1 MHMPLCQRFSD
12 KRLHNRPALTHA
24 DAWVIVAGM
33 KKLVWWVWLIVS
45 VISLACSTSAN
56 LPFNRSTEI
65 PLSTVT
71 PAPLTATPEPSPTPT
86 FTPTPT
92 PPPIV
97 RISNADQARFE
108 GDWERAFDQ
117 YSSVISSG
125 SDESLQSAAILGMG
139 ISQISSGEYQAGVD
153 SLLNLIASYPQSP
166 EIPYAHF
173 YLGQAYSALG
183 MDTEAAQAYLE
194 YLILRPGILEGYVL
208 NLRGDA
214 LSAAGDYAGALIDYR
229 AALQS
234 PGFLNS
240 ENLEIKIARS
250 HAAVGDYATALGIYQ
265 DIYNRTQDD
274 YTKAQMD
281 LLMGQAYTALGQY
294 DQAYAVYQDA
304 VNNFPASYDS
314 YQALVALVEAGV
326 PVDELNRGITDYFAG
341 EYSVAITAFDRYF
354 QAGPADESTAR
365 YYNGLALRALGGFN
379 EAIQQWDIIIQNY
392 PEDRFWDAAWDQKAY
407 TQWYY
412 QSEPEQAIQTLTEF
426 VAIAPA
432 HPRAGE
438 FLFDAAEIAEQF
450 ADLEQAALFWERVAN
465 EYPTYEEAQRAI
477 FLTGIT
483 RFRQGQF
490 ESASAI
496 FQRALASAATLQDRA
511 AASYWQGKSQA
522 ALGDPVA
529 AQASWEL
536 TANIDPTG
544 YYSERARDILRQ
556 RPPFSPPE
564 AYDLAVDRPGER
576 AQAEAWLRET
586 FSIPA
591 EEDLSSLGPLLG
603 EGRMFRGTEL
613 WELGL
618 YEYARLEFEDLRLS
632 LQSDPANSYRLANYL
647 ADLGLYRS
655 AILAARQVLDMAGM
669 SDADTM
675 AAPAHFNHI
684 RFGTY
689 FADLIIPVA
698 QEYQFHPLQ
707 IFSLVRQESAFE
719 GFVRSFAGARGLM
732 QIIPATGQEISARL
746 NWPGDYTNDE
756 LYRPKVSIRMGTEY
770 LAQWRDYFGGDMYA
784 ALAAYNGGPGNS
796 IEWEMLAND
805 DQDLFLEIIRFEE
818 TRNYVRSI
826 YEIFN
831 IYRRIYDRTP

>member
-1 MHMPLCQRFSD
+1 M
-12 KRLHNRPALTHA
+12 
-24 DAWVIVAGM
+24 
-33 KKLVWWVWLIVS
+33 
-45 VISLACSTSAN
+45 
-56 LPFNRSTEI
+56 
-65 PLSTVT
+65 
-71 PAPLTATPEPSPTPT
+71 
-86 FTPTPT
+86 
-92 PPPIV
+92 

-108 GDWERAFDQ
+108 GDWEQALAEYR
-117 YSSVISSG
+117 SVQSSG
-125 SDESLQSAAILGMG
+125 TDETIQVAALLGMG
-139 ISQISSGEYQAGVD
+139 ITQISSGEYQSGID
-153 SLLNLIASYPQSP
+153 SLQNLINTYPQSP
-166 EIPYAHF
+166 EVPYAHF

-183 MDTEAAQAYLE
+183 MYVEAAQAYLD

-214 LSAAGDYAGALIDYR
+214 LSAAGDYAGAVIDYR

-240 ENLEIKIARS
+240 ENIEIKIGRS

-294 DQAYAVYQDA
+294 EQAYAVFQDA
-304 VNNFPASYDS
+304 VNNYPASYDS

-326 PVDELNRGITDYFAG
+326 PVDEMNRGITDYFAG
-341 EYSVAITAFDRYF
+341 EYSVALSAFDRYF
-354 QAGPADESTAR
+354 QASAADEPTAR
-365 YYNGLALRALGGFN
+365 YYNGLSLRALGGYN

-407 TQWYY
+407 TQWFY
-412 QSEPEQAIQTLTEF
+412 QLDPDAAIQTLTDF
-426 VAIAPA
+426 VNAAPV

-450 ADLEQAALFWERVAN
+450 ADH
-465 EYPTYEEAQRAI
+465 EYPAYEEAQRAI
-477 FLTGIT
+477 FLAGIT
-483 RFRQGQF
+483 RYRQEQY
-490 ESASAI
+490 ADALTI

-522 ALGDPVA
+522 ALGDPLA
-529 AQASWEL
+529 AQATWEL

-544 YYSERARDILRQ
+544 YYSERARDVLRQ

-564 AYDLAVDRPGER
+564 AYDLAVDRTGER

-603 EGRMFRGTEL
+603 DGRMFRGSEL

-618 YEYARLEFEDLRLS
+618 YENARLEFEDLRLS

-684 RFGTY
+684 RFGNY
-689 FADLIIPVA
+689 FADLIIPIA
-698 QEYQFHPLQ
+698 QEYQFHPLLV
-707 IFSLVRQESAFE
+707 FSVVRQESAFE

-732 QIIPATGQEISARL
+732 QIIPATGQEINASL
-746 NWPGDYTNDE
+746 NWPEDYTDDD
-756 LYRPKVSIRMGTEY
+756 LYRPNVSIRMGTDY
-770 LAQWRDYFGGDMYA
+770 LAKWRDYFDGDMYA

-796 IEWEMLAND
+796 IEWKSLSNED
-805 DQDLFLEIIRFEE
+805 PDLFLEIIRFEE
-818 TRNYVRSI
+818 TRNYIRSI
-826 YEIFN
+826 YEIYN
-831 IYRRIYDRTP
+831 LYRRIYDRTP